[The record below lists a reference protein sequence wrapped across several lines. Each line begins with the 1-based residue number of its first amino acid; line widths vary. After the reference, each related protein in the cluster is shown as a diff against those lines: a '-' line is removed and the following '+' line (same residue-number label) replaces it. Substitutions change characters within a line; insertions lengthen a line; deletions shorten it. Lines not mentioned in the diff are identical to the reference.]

1 MPILYIMVA
10 LPRSGKS
17 TYVKKHLTNAV
28 IVSADQLRLLI
39 HGKRFFAKEEGKVW
53 WVRNIMLQS
62 LMEQGLVIVV
72 DQTNTTTK
80 RRKYLIDLA
89 KKYNYKVVAVV
100 IKTDKEVCKKR
111 ALDGGQEDLIPVIE
125 RMAKTFEPVTK
136 VEGFDEIITIE
147 N

>member
-1 MPILYIMVA
+1 
-10 LPRSGKS
+10 
-17 TYVKKHLTNAV
+17 
-28 IVSADQLRLLI
+28 
-39 HGKRFFAKEEGKVW
+39 
-53 WVRNIMLQS
+53 VRNIMLQS

-111 ALDGGQEDLIPVIE
+111 ALDSGQEDLIPVIE